1 MTTPTSTR
9 RPAAGTLAVALALA
23 LVVAL
28 ATGAC
33 SSSKT
38 AASGGSTTTA
48 PAAGAKPLK
57 TDVGVT
63 TTDITL
69 GIITDETGVFAAL
82 GKTVVQGTQLFW
94 DQQNAAGGVCGR
106 QVKLVI
112 RDMGYDVQ
120 KARNAYTEI
129 KDQVLGFN
137 ELLGSPMNAALKPS
151 VKADRILTSPVS
163 WASSLLDNPYTVM
176 AGTTYDLE
184 MINGVD
190 YLFSQGKIKAGDSV
204 GHIYIEGDY
213 GANGL
218 AGDKLMAQKRGYTI
232 VEEKI
237 KATDTDMTA
246 QVTDLKSKGVKVV
259 FLTDTP
265 TQTASVANVAKGSG
279 YEVTMF
285 GNNPAFA
292 PAVLAGPAK
301 DYLEKHFYLASSY
314 APFASTDAG
323 PSKLAA
329 DYTKAHPSETPNN
342 GVDFGYGQADI
353 YRQILAKAC
362 GNGDMT
368 RDGMLTAF
376 QSLTNVDTHGVIGP
390 LDYSK
395 PGQPPSKQAYIA
407 QASATDKGGLKQ
419 VKTLFAAPEAQSFVL
434 SGGGA

>member
-1 MTTPTSTR
+1 MTMPTSTR
-9 RPAAGTLAVALALA
+9 RLAAGALT
-23 LVVAL
+23 VAL

-38 AASGGSTTTA
+38 TASGGPTTTA
-48 PAAGAKPLK
+48 ASAGAGAGAKTIK

-69 GIITDETGVFAAL
+69 GVITDETGVFAAL

-94 DQQNAAGGVCGR
+94 DQQNGNGGVCGR

-232 VEEKI
+232 VEEKV
-237 KATDTDMTA
+237 KATDADLTA
-246 QVTDLKSKGVKVV
+246 QVTDLKSKGVKVI

-279 YEVTMF
+279 YDVTMF

-314 APFASTDAG
+314 APFASTDSG
-323 PSKLAA
+323 PAKLAA
-329 DYTKAHPSETPNN
+329 DYAKAHPSDTPNN

-362 GNGDMT
+362 ANGDMT

-376 QSLTNVDTHGVIGP
+376 QSLTHVDTHGVIGP

-407 QASATDKGGLKQ
+407 QASAVDKGGLKQ
-419 VKTLFAAPEAQSFVL
+419 VKTLFAAPEAKSFVL
-434 SGGGA
+434 GGPGA